1 MARAATARPA
11 VAKRVAKAARPARR
25 RADELPGP
33 RSPGRPRAAPARKPG
48 RRARAHPKRRAA
60 ARPRGARILDTLLT
74 GRACI
79 AVVGVLLAGI
89 VFFNVDLLQMNRD
102 ITKMVDRAGQLKRE
116 NARLRLDL
124 ARLASSERIQET
136 AAGLGLVL
144 PAPGEVRYLRSRP
157 PIDAK
162 NASKHISAPDST
174 YLPPDPATGAPD
186 PTTGAPDPATGV
198 PDPAAG
204 AADPAATAPAGT
216 ETADPAAG
224 GGYTSGPVD
233 PATGL
238 PVDPATG
245 RTMYSPT
252 GEALD
257 PATGLP
263 LGQG

>member
-1 MARAATARPA
+1 MGRAATARQAP
-11 VAKRVAKAARPARR
+11 VKRSPARR
-25 RADELPGP
+25 RPAP
-33 RSPGRPRAAPARKPG
+33 APARK
-48 RRARAHPKRRAA
+48 RRAGAHPKSRAA

-102 ITKMVDRAGQLKRE
+102 ITKMADRAAQLKRE

-174 YLPPDPATGAPD
+174 YVPPDPATS
-186 PTTGAPDPATGV
+186 APDPAIGA

-204 AADPAATAPAGT
+204 APDPAATAPGGT
-216 ETADPAAG
+216 TTADPAAG
-224 GGYTSGPVD
+224 GASTSGPVD

-263 LGQG
+263 LSQG